1 VRRLSVR
8 LLVVYLLLLFLP
20 IGSFLYLDTFET
32 QLLEILERA
41 MVQEGRLMASAL
53 SGRDL
58 EAEALRIM
66 TNLAGRVESRIRVVD
81 QKGRL
86 LADSAVDS
94 PTAGATSVG
103 TGSWSASDP
112 RALLPAGD
120 EGSVRDELLYR
131 VVVPP
136 VRRVVDVF
144 SPPVPPLPS
153 AEFYG
158 SAPVLSGREIDA
170 ALAGRYG
177 AATRV
182 STGGQRSVTLYSAIP
197 IVAPDTSISG
207 AVLVSRSTFRILGD
221 LYRLRLDIIRIF
233 LISVAAALILSG
245 LLSLTITRPLRKL
258 RDRAEL
264 LLQPGSNLRESV
276 RTGFPSLRR
285 RDEIGDLSRSLQ
297 ELWRRLESRIGLI
310 DGFSADILHEVKN
323 PLAAIR
329 GSAEVVATELGNA
342 GRGGGDGG
350 GATEE
355 PDGTNRAER
364 TGRGDTASAGSELA
378 PFVETILQETGRI
391 DRLLGELREITRID
405 THLEWEDVE
414 AVPVA
419 SLVREVVA
427 LYGLRG
433 SKRGASGG
441 VGRSDGTGGPGDA
454 TPVAVTV
461 AIDPAAE
468 DSILRVNEDRLRQV
482 LGNLLDNAVD
492 FARTDVGV
500 VLSAAGV
507 QPSWTI
513 TIAVEDDG
521 PGIPPRDTEQIF
533 RRFYSGR
540 TERQGHDGLGL
551 AVCRAIVEGYGGS
564 ITARNRPE
572 GGATFEIVFP
582 SALGIA

>member
-32 QLLEILERA
+32 QLLEKLERA

-81 QKGRL
+81 REGRL

-94 PTAGATSVG
+94 PAAGNGSTGIGSRSAT
-103 TGSWSASDP
+103 DP
-112 RALLPAGD
+112 RSLLPAD
-120 EGSVRDELLYR
+120 DAGSVRDELLYR

-136 VRRVVDVF
+136 VRRVVDVL
-144 SPPVPPLPS
+144 SPPIPPLPS

-158 SAPVLSGREIDA
+158 SAPVLSGPEIDA

-197 IVAPDTSISG
+197 VVAPDGGISG

-258 RDRAEL
+258 RDRAEF
-264 LLQPGSNLRESV
+264 LLQPGSNLREAV

-285 RDEIGDLSRSLQ
+285 HDEIGDLSRSLQ
-297 ELWRRLESRIGLI
+297 ELWRRLEARIGLI
-310 DGFSADILHEVKN
+310 DDFSADILHEVKN

-342 GRGGGDGG
+342 GRGGADGE
-350 GATEE
+350 GAADES
-355 PDGTNRAER
+355 DGSNRADR
-364 TGRGDTASAGSELA
+364 TGGGDTACAGSELT

-414 AVPVA
+414 AVAVA

-433 SKRGASGG
+433 SERGASGA
-441 VGRSDGTGGPGDA
+441 GRAGGTGGTGGA
-454 TPVAVTV
+454 APVAVTV

-468 DSILRVNEDRLRQV
+468 DSSLRVNEDRLRQV

-492 FARTDVGV
+492 FARTEVGV
-500 VLSAAGV
+500 TLSAAV
-507 QPSWTI
+507 QPSWMI

-540 TERQGHDGLGL
+540 TERNGHDGLGL
-551 AVCRAIVEGYGGS
+551 AVCRAIVEGYGGT
-564 ITARNRPE
+564 ITARNRPD
-572 GGATFEIVFP
+572 GGAKFEIVFP
-582 SALGIA
+582 RALGID